1 MIMVRGAR
9 FTVCDLDS
17 EHVSEIPQI
26 ITYRVERAPSRQPRV
41 HLRDG
46 REALEIGC
54 G

>member
-26 ITYRVERAPSRQPRV
+26 ITYRVERAPSRQPSV
-41 HLRDG
+41 HLRNAQ
-46 REALEIGC
+46 EALEIGC

>member
-41 HLRDG
+41 HLRGG
-46 REALEIGC
+46 RDALEIGC